1 MFSLT
6 HKIKN
11 NQIGELE
18 IDQTKKVEDYLDHTF

>member
-1 MFSLT
+1 M

-18 IDQTKKVEDYLDHTF
+18 IDWTKKDGDYLDHTFWRS